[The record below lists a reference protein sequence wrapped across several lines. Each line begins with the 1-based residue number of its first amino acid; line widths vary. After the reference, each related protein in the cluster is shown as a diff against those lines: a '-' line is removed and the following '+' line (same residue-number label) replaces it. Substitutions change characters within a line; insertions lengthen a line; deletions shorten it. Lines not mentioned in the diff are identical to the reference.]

1 MSKFRALLASS
12 LLAATLVGG
21 VFTVDGAA
29 EAGKA
34 PSMAKTGG
42 SSWCC

>member
-21 VFTVDGAA
+21 VLTVDGAA

-34 PSMAKTGG
+34 PANRIGG